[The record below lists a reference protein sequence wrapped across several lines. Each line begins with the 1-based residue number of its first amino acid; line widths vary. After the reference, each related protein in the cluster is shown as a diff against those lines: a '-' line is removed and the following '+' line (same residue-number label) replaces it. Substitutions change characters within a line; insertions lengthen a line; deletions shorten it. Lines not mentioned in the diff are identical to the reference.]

1 MVVEQYGVAERI
13 LDVHSQG
20 ILWVQ
25 DVVDPAGNS
34 AGPFGRMDHLRALLI
49 AWADALSPERL
60 QAPPVCPLSPLPSTR
75 NADHC
80 LLALVPRVC
89 VSQQHRPCTVYPT
102 CISALQAA

>member
-34 AGPFGRMDHLRALLI
+34 AGPFGRMDHLRALLT
-49 AWADALSPERL
+49 AWADALSPEGL
-60 QAPPVCPLSPLPSTR
+60 QAPPVRPLSPLPSTR
-75 NADHC
+75 NADHR
-80 LLALVPRVC
+80 LLA
-89 VSQQHRPCTVYPT
+89 
-102 CISALQAA
+102 